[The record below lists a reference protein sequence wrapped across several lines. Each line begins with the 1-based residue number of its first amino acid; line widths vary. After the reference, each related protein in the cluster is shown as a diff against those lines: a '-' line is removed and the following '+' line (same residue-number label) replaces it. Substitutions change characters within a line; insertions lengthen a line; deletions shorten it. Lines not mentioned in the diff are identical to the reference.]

1 MGTIAPFPQ
10 DRWILFF
17 WPITA
22 NGIGRSMPY
31 RAEFTPAVREQ
42 ALRRAIHRCERCGVR
57 WPLEFHHRGYRG
69 DRSLF
74 NCEVLCAGCHYAEHV
89 RRNGRRRPA
98 T

>member
-1 MGTIAPFPQ
+1 M
-10 DRWILFF
+10 
-17 WPITA
+17 
-22 NGIGRSMPY
+22 SY